1 MKNAVNVMYVIGK
14 IVNIFSIIFCP
25 IMFIIGA
32 LLGFSQDSPNEGNL
46 ELATIG
52 SCMLFIS
59 IPLLIFSIVSLV
71 VCRNR
76 KRLIDQGIK
85 SVSPMVVLI
94 VFGAILNNIFYLLS
108 GIFSLVARN
117 QEFNSKQN

>member
-14 IVNIFSIIFCP
+14 IFNIFSIIFCP

-32 LLGFSQDSPNEGNL
+32 LLGFSQDSPNADNL

-76 KRLIDQGIK
+76 KRLIDQGTK
-85 SVSPMVVLI
+85 STSPGIVLI
-94 VFGAILNNIFYLLS
+94 VFGILADNIFYSLA
-108 GIFSLVARN
+108 GIFALVLRSQQLN
-117 QEFNSKQN
+117 SEQE

>member
-76 KRLIDQGIK
+76 KRLIDQGTK
-85 SVSPMVVLI
+85 STSPGIVLI
-94 VFGAILNNIFYLLS
+94 VFGILADNIFYFLA
-108 GIFSLVARN
+108 GIFALVLRSQQLN
-117 QEFNSKQN
+117 SEQE